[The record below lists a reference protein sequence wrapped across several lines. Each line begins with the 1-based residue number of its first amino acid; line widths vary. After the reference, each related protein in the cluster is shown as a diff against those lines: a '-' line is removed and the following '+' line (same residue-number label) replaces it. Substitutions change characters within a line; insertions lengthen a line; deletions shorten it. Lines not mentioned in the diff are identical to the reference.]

1 MGGNLFYSFKAPK
14 QSVRFF
20 AIESTYPT
28 PEQIEWLEKELESAG
43 DDWKIAFFHHPLY
56 SSAARHG
63 SDLGLREAL
72 EPLFIKYNVSVVFT
86 GHDHV
91 YERVEPQNGIS
102 YFVVGSGG
110 KLRSGNI
117 VRSSDLTA
125 RGFDRDLVFLV
136 AEVDGDL
143 MTFNAISRLGQVV
156 DSGIVKRRIPPD
168 AGGGGR

>member
-1 MGGNLFYSFKAPK
+1 
-14 QSVRFF
+14 
-20 AIESTYPT
+20 
-28 PEQIEWLEKELESAG
+28 
-43 DDWKIAFFHHPLY
+43 
-56 SSAARHG
+56 
-63 SDLGLREAL
+63 
-72 EPLFIKYNVSVVFT
+72 
-86 GHDHV
+86 
-91 YERVEPQNGIS
+91 
-102 YFVVGSGG
+102 
-110 KLRSGNI
+110 